1 MSHALK
7 WSVAD
12 LDGVKVLRLEGR
24 LDTVSSPLFDQQ
36 LQKLRAEGAQRFVLN
51 LDLVDYLSSSGLRA
65 ILSAAKY
72 AQAHQGRLVISNV
85 QEQVQDL
92 IRMAG
97 FDTIL
102 TIVDSENEAV
112 SKAKE

>member
-1 MSHALK
+1 MTGSLK
-7 WSVAD
+7 WTIQEEQ
-12 LDGVKVLRLEGR
+12 GTQVLRLTGR
-24 LDTVSSPLFDQQ
+24 LDTIGSPLLDQQ
-36 LQKLRAEGAQRFVLN
+36 LQKLRAAGHERFVLN
-51 LDLVDYLSSSGLRA
+51 LDLVDYLSSSGLRT

-72 AQAHQGRLVISNV
+72 AQTHGGRLVLSNV

-92 IRMAG
+92 IHMAG

-102 TIVDSENEAV
+102 TIVGSEAEAV

>member
-1 MSHALK
+1 MSSLK
-7 WSVAD
+7 WTIDSI
-12 LDGVKVLRLEGR
+12 DGVRVIRLVGR
-24 LDTVSSPLFDQQ
+24 LDTVSSPVLDQQ
-36 LQKLRAEGAQRFVLN
+36 IKKLQSEGVTRLVLN
-51 LDLVDYLSSSGLRA
+51 LDLVDYLSSAGLRT

-72 AQAHQGRLVISNV
+72 CKAHHGHFVLSNIHEKV
-85 QEQVQDL
+85 EDL

-112 SKAKE
+112 DKAKG